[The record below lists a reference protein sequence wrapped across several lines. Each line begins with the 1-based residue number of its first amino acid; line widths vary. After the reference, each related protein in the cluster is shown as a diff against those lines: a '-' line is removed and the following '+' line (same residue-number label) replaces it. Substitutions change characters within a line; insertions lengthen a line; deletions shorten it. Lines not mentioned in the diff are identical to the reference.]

1 MNLLE
6 KTDKELEEL
15 LEQTECEVL
24 IEQIKKEIQN
34 RLEFYL

>member
-6 KTDKELEEL
+6 KTDSELEEL
-15 LEQTECEVL
+15 LEQTD
-24 IEQIKKEIQN
+24 QIKKEIKN